1 MADLYKLSGLMKEL
15 FPSDP
20 ASDLAALQAVAN
32 NPTQEINPTK
42 DYITESAKVNEG
54 SLPIDDKYSVSDFA
68 KLAGVQSTPTKED
81 SFSTAIA
88 HIDKELDAG
97 DPMLAASGLQR
108 AVNGDV
114 LTSTER
120 KELAPYLDLF
130 KHLITDPGMRLRILS
145 MAELLNKK
153 STGKD
158 TDDET
163 KNERELSKG
172 EIKKRDKTADKIMDK
187 PKAKKSIANWAKD
200 KGMDPE
206 GAVFAIA
213 TNMAKKKKQ
222 TSSVDTSGL
231 NSIKERLYKELNK
244 VR

>member
-1 MADLYKLSGLMKEL
+1 MDLYKASKLMKDL

-20 ASDLAALQAVAN
+20 AEDLAALQAAAKAPQQQVDSK
-32 NPTQEINPTK
+32 I
-42 DYITESAKVNEG
+42 DYVNESAQVNTG
-54 SLPIDDKYSVSDFA
+54 SLPIDKKYSVSDFA
-68 KLAGVQSTPTKED
+68 RLAGVQSKPIYEAD
-81 SFSTAIA
+81 SFKTAIA

-153 STGKD
+153 AT
-158 TDDET
+158 
-163 KNERELSKG
+163 NERKLSKD
-172 EIKKRDKTADKIMDK
+172 EEKKRDKTADKIMDK
-187 PKAKKSIANWAKD
+187 PKAKNSIASWAKD

-206 GAVFAIA
+206 GAVYAIA

-222 TSSVDTSGL
+222 NSSVDNSNL
-231 NSIKERLYKELNK
+231 SSIKERLYKQLNK
-244 VR
+244 VK

>member
-88 HIDKELDAG
+88 HID
-97 DPMLAASGLQR
+97 
-108 AVNGDV
+108 NGD
-114 LTSTER
+114 
-120 KELAPYLDLF
+120 
-130 KHLITDPGMRLRILS
+130 TDKAR
-145 MAELLNKK
+145 
-153 STGKD
+153 
-158 TDDET
+158 ET
-163 KNERELSKG
+163 MLG
-172 EIKKRDKTADKIMDK
+172 II
-187 PKAKKSIANWAKD
+187 IAL
-200 KGMDPE
+200 E
-206 GAVFAIA
+206 GQVEA
-213 TNMAKKKKQ
+213 
-222 TSSVDTSGL
+222 
-231 NSIKERLYKELNK
+231 
-244 VR
+244 

>member
-1 MADLYKLSGLMKEL
+1 MEDMYKMSSMMKNL
-15 FPSDP
+15 FPSTP
-20 ASDLAALQAVAN
+20 AQDLAALKAMANAPAQQA
-32 NPTQEINPTK
+32 ESKI
-42 DYITESAKVNEG
+42 DYVNESAQVNAG
-54 SLPIDDKYSVSDFA
+54 SLPIDKKYSVSDFA
-68 KLAGVQSTPTKED
+68 KLAGVQSTPINEADNFK
-81 SFSTAIA
+81 TAIA

-153 STGKD
+153 
-158 TDDET
+158 ET
-163 KNERELSKG
+163 NERDLTKG

-187 PKAKKSIANWAKD
+187 PKAKNSIANWAKD

-206 GAVFAIA
+206 GAVYAIA

-222 TSSVDTSGL
+222 NSSVDNSNL
-231 NSIKERLYKELNK
+231 SSIKERLYKQLNK
-244 VR
+244 VK

>member
-1 MADLYKLSGLMKEL
+1 MDLYKASQLMKDL
-15 FPSDP
+15 FPSNP
-20 ASDLAALQAVAN
+20 AEDLAALQAVAKSSQQQVDPKIKYLN
-32 NPTQEINPTK
+32 
-42 DYITESAKVNEG
+42 ESAKVTEG
-54 SLPIDDKYSVSDFA
+54 RLPVDKNYSVSDFA
-68 KLAGVQSTPTKED
+68 KLAGVQSAPTTED

-114 LTSTER
+114 LTSSER

-153 STGKD
+153 A
-158 TDDET
+158 TDLDPDSKT

-206 GAVFAIA
+206 GAVYAIA

-222 TSSVDTSGL
+222 TSSVDMSGL

-244 VR
+244 LR

>member
-1 MADLYKLSGLMKEL
+1 MDLYKASQLMKDL
-15 FPSDP
+15 FPSNP
-20 ASDLAALQAVAN
+20 AEDLAALQAVAKSSQQQVD
-32 NPTQEINPTK
+32 PKINYLK
-42 DYITESAKVNEG
+42 ESAKVTAG
-54 SLPIDDKYSVSDFA
+54 SLPVDKNYSVSDFA
-68 KLAGVQSTPTKED
+68 KLAGVQSAPTTED

-114 LTSTER
+114 FTSSER

-153 STGKD
+153 A
-158 TDDET
+158 TDLDPDSKT

-206 GAVFAIA
+206 GAVYAIA

-222 TSSVDTSGL
+222 TSSVDMSGL

-244 VR
+244 LR

>member
-1 MADLYKLSGLMKEL
+1 MDLYKASQLMKDL
-15 FPSDP
+15 FPSNP
-20 ASDLAALQAVAN
+20 AEDLAALQAVAKSSQQQVD
-32 NPTQEINPTK
+32 PKIN
-42 DYITESAKVNEG
+42 YLNESAKVTEG
-54 SLPIDDKYSVSDFA
+54 SQPVDKNYSVSDFA
-68 KLAGVQSTPTKED
+68 KLAGVQSAPTTED

-114 LTSTER
+114 LTSSER

-153 STGKD
+153 A
-158 TDDET
+158 TDLDPDSKT

-206 GAVFAIA
+206 GAVYAIA

-222 TSSVDTSGL
+222 TSSVDMSGL

-244 VR
+244 LR

>member
-20 ASDLAALQAVAN
+20 AGDLAALQAVAN

-54 SLPIDDKYSVSDFA
+54 SLPIDDKYSISDFA

-114 LTSTER
+114 MTTIER

-130 KHLITDPGMRLRILS
+130 KHLITDPGMRVRILS

-153 STGKD
+153 D
-158 TDDET
+158 P

-172 EIKKRDKTADKIMDK
+172 EVKKRDKTADKIMDK

-244 VR
+244 VQ

>member
-1 MADLYKLSGLMKEL
+1 MEDMYKMSSMMKNL
-15 FPSDP
+15 FPSTP
-20 ASDLAALQAVAN
+20 EQDLAALKAMAN
-32 NPTQEINPTK
+32 APAQQVETK
-42 DYITESAKVNEG
+42 IDYLNESAKVNEG
-54 SLPIDDKYSVSDFA
+54 SLPVDKNYSVSDFA
-68 KLAGVQSTPTKED
+68 KLAGIQKQPINEADNFK
-81 SFSTAIA
+81 TAIA

-153 STGKD
+153 AT
-158 TDDET
+158 
-163 KNERELSKG
+163 NERELTKG
-172 EIKKRDKTADKIMDK
+172 EVKKRDKTADKIMDK
-187 PKAKKSIANWAKD
+187 PKAKNSIASWAKD

-206 GAVFAIA
+206 GAVYAIA

-222 TSSVDTSGL
+222 NSSVDNSNL
-231 NSIKERLYKELNK
+231 SSIKERLYKQLNK
-244 VR
+244 VK

>member
-1 MADLYKLSGLMKEL
+1 MDLYKASQLMKDL

-20 ASDLAALQAVAN
+20 AEDLAALQAVAKSAQQQVD
-32 NPTQEINPTK
+32 PKI
-42 DYITESAKVNEG
+42 DYLNESAKVTEG
-54 SLPIDDKYSVSDFA
+54 SLPVDKNYSVTDFA
-68 KLAGVQSTPTKED
+68 KLAGVQSTPTTED

-108 AVNGDV
+108 AVNGDT
-114 LTSTER
+114 LTQTER

-130 KHLITDPGMRLRILS
+130 KHLITDPAMRLRILS

-153 STGKD
+153 ASDLDPDSK
-158 TDDET
+158 T

-187 PKAKKSIANWAKD
+187 PKARKSIASWAKD

-206 GAVFAIA
+206 GAVYAIA
-213 TNMAKKKKQ
+213 TNMAKKNKQ
-222 TSSVDTSGL
+222 TSSVDKSGL

-244 VR
+244 LR

>member
-1 MADLYKLSGLMKEL
+1 MDLYKASQLMKDL
-15 FPSDP
+15 FPSNP
-20 ASDLAALQAVAN
+20 AEDLAALQAAAKSAQQQVD
-32 NPTQEINPTK
+32 PKI
-42 DYITESAKVNEG
+42 DYLNESAKVTEG
-54 SLPIDDKYSVSDFA
+54 SLPVDKNYSVTDFA
-68 KLAGVQSTPTKED
+68 KLAGVQPTTED

-114 LTSTER
+114 LTSSER

-153 STGKD
+153 ASD
-158 TDDET
+158 LDPDSAT

-187 PKAKKSIANWAKD
+187 PKAKKSIASWAKD

-206 GAVFAIA
+206 GAVYAIA
-213 TNMAKKKKQ
+213 TNMAKKNKQ
-222 TSSVDTSGL
+222 TSSVDKSGL

>member
-1 MADLYKLSGLMKEL
+1 MKNL
-15 FPSDP
+15 FPSTPEQDI
-20 ASDLAALQAVAN
+20 AALKAMAN
-32 NPTQEINPTK
+32 SSVQETAQKI
-42 DYITESAKVNEG
+42 DYLNESAKVSEG
-54 SLPIDDKYSVSDFA
+54 SLPMDKNYSVKDFA
-68 KLAGVQSTPTKED
+68 KLAGVQSKPIYEAD
-81 SFSTAIA
+81 SFKTAIA

-114 LTSTER
+114 LTNAER

-130 KHLITDPGMRLRILS
+130 KHLITDAGMRTRILS

-153 STGKD
+153 AKELD
-158 TDDET
+158 PDDET

-187 PKAKKSIANWAKD
+187 PKAKKSIASWAKD

-206 GAVFAIA
+206 GAVYAIA

-222 TSSVDTSGL
+222 TSSVDKSGL

>member
-1 MADLYKLSGLMKEL
+1 MADLHKLSGLMKQL

-20 ASDLAALQAVAN
+20 ASDLAALQEAAKSS
-32 NPTQEINPTK
+32 TQINETTIDYTK
-42 DYITESAKVNEG
+42 ESAQVNEG
-54 SLPIDDKYSVSDFA
+54 SLPVDKNYTVSDFA
-68 KLAGVQSTPTKED
+68 KLAGVNEIKED
-81 SFSTAIA
+81 AVNTAFA
-88 HIDKELDAG
+88 HIDKELEAG
-97 DPMLAASGLQR
+97 DPMLAATALQR

-114 LTSTER
+114 LSKIQR
-120 KELAPYLDLF
+120 DELKPYLDLF
-130 KHLITDPGMRLRILS
+130 KHLITDPNMRVRILS

-153 STGKD
+153 
-158 TDDET
+158 ET
-163 KNERELSKG
+163 NERELTKG

-187 PKAKKSIANWAKD
+187 PKAKKSIASWAKD

-206 GAVFAIA
+206 GAVYAIA

-222 TSSVDTSGL
+222 TSSVDKSGL